1 MTMMCKTHNKAKQDG
16 FCEDCQSAVSPV
28 PSKPLLAEVKA
39 LRKVLDDVF
48 RDIVMLSDWRA
59 QARAHDID
67 MGNPVR
73 DYLDTE
79 EWENMESEATR
90 IMEYVLEARERDTA
104 NDNAHSSRVSAAK
117 EG

>member
-1 MTMMCKTHNKAKQDG
+1 MNGCEMMKCSNFQDG
-16 FCEDCQSAVSPV
+16 RCTYPGETCKYRGHSSVQSTS
-28 PSKPLLAEVKA
+28 LLAEVKA

-67 MGNPVR
+67 MGHPVR

-79 EWENMESEATR
+79 EWENMESEAIR
-90 IMEYVLEARERDTA
+90 IMEYVLEARDHDTA
-104 NDNAHSSRVSAAK
+104 NKRI
-117 EG
+117 